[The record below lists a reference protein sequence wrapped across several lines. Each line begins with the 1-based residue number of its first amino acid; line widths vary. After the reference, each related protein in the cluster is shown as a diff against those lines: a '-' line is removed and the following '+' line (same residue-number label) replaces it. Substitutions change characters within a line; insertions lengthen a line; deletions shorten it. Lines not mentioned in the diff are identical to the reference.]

1 MKSIKPGR
9 APSFIGFAGSI
20 LTVVFGL
27 FWLMLVNYLFEENNE
42 SGTLPYFFFILFGI
56 GFVIVGIGMA
66 IYNYKNTFS
75 KNRFSVLDIEDSS
88 EEGKP
93 SDSETPKNSLSDS
106 LNYCPYC
113 GNPIEKSFSFCP
125 KCGKKLRS

>member
-1 MKSIKPGR
+1 MKSLKPGR
-9 APSFIGFAGSI
+9 VPSFMGFASSI
-20 LTVVFGL
+20 FAAVFGL
-27 FWLMLVNYLFEENNE
+27 FWLILVNYLFEENNE
-42 SGTLPYFFFILFGI
+42 FGTLPYFFFILFGI
-56 GFVIVGIGMA
+56 GFVIASIGMA
-66 IYNYKNTFS
+66 IYNYRNTFS
-75 KNRFSVLDIEDSS
+75 KKRFSVLDIEDLS

-93 SDSETPKNSLSDS
+93 LDSETPKSSLSDS